1 MIDELRKLINEY
13 KKERSNLFVKLSLG
27 DDLWELYSKKMKVLW
42 FKIKI
47 ELDDTLSLSLEDVQI
62 IHDIAKEQCD
72 NIYDDYYNLCSMI
85 KIKNDIQHER

>member
-27 DDLWELYSKKMKVLW
+27 DDGWKLCNKRMKVLW
-42 FKIKI
+42 RKIKI

-62 IHDIAKEQCD
+62 IHSIAKEQGD
-72 NIYDDYYNLCSMI
+72 NFYDDYYNLCSMI
-85 KIKNDIQHER
+85 KIKNDIQQER